1 MNGLAI
7 RRFCYGVL
15 LAISVAGCQPELKTE
30 YATSRT
36 ASINGISTFIEL
48 MKQDDRRVD
57 VWPFVTSRLAD
68 RYDTLVVFHTTFGPL
83 NPDTKREL
91 RELLSYGTIDRLI
104 LVLRD
109 SDAAIDYWDQVSE
122 RKDLK
127 QEDIQ
132 EARRAM
138 LQTLNG
144 FAFASQSDV
153 VREEEDWYGLK
164 TVKRNSSS
172 EPIAVQSTLS
182 TSPEKQPIKARWR
195 LNRRLEAPEDGT
207 VLWTSGPDPLLI
219 QQSWFGIDVLVMA
232 SAAPLVNGGLVDSG
246 NRSLATEIVDLV
258 PAKSR
263 VAIVTSSRWFKGE
276 GKSSPGIMTFLQV
289 QPYPWIFGQAV
300 LAMLIYCWYR
310 SPIFGC
316 PRSFDEFETLRF
328 GKHVD
333 ALGTLLARTGDVTY
347 ARLRVRDWLQGSGS
361 SHLNTSDNDQHKRLS
376 QEN

>member
-144 FAFASQSDV
+144 FAFASQV
-153 VREEEDWYGLK
+153 TLYG
-164 TVKRNSSS
+164 KRR
-172 EPIAVQSTLS
+172 I
-182 TSPEKQPIKARWR
+182 
-195 LNRRLEAPEDGT
+195 GT
-207 VLWTSGPDPLLI
+207 V
-219 QQSWFGIDVLVMA
+219 
-232 SAAPLVNGGLVDSG
+232 
-246 NRSLATEIVDLV
+246 
-258 PAKSR
+258 
-263 VAIVTSSRWFKGE
+263 
-276 GKSSPGIMTFLQV
+276 
-289 QPYPWIFGQAV
+289 
-300 LAMLIYCWYR
+300 
-310 SPIFGC
+310 
-316 PRSFDEFETLRF
+316 
-328 GKHVD
+328 
-333 ALGTLLARTGDVTY
+333 
-347 ARLRVRDWLQGSGS
+347 
-361 SHLNTSDNDQHKRLS
+361 
-376 QEN
+376 